1 MNYTPE
7 QLLEVLKTVCETAA
21 AGTRRW
27 YLNGQLHRVDGPAV
41 EFINGD
47 KEWFLN
53 GQPHRVDGPAIE
65 WADGGKYWCLN
76 GQLHRI
82 DGPAFD
88 DARGTKCWFLHG
100 QELTEKEFNQKV
112 KK

>member
-1 MNYTPE
+1 MNEQE

-21 AGTRRW
+21 TGNKRW

-41 EFINGD
+41 EYTNGT
-47 KEWFLN
+47 KWWF
-53 GQPHRVDGPAIE
+53 
-65 WADGGKYWCLN
+65 LN

-100 QELTEKEFNQKV
+100 QELTEEEFNQNITRLIR
-112 KK
+112 